1 MEICIEF
8 LLKIKNMKNMI
19 ETIIVLAAIASVVGV
34 SACVYSKRRKKFTDS
49 DIQYIDTLKLEDV
62 LDWCDKN
69 LNTQKKA
76 FLRILPN
83 EGTLKAFSNSLKL
96 DKKDLAK
103 CIYIIVIEDGT
114 NKVLLRKLV
123 IPSHI
128 SQELAV
134 LKKGE
139 MYVVPIEK

>member
-1 MEICIEF
+1 
-8 LLKIKNMKNMI
+8 MI
-19 ETIIVLAAIASVVGV
+19 ETIIVLTAIAGVVGV
-34 SACVYSKRRKKFTDS
+34 SACLVYNKRRRKFTDS

-83 EGTLKAFSNSLKL
+83 EGTLKAFSGSLKL
-96 DKKDLAK
+96 NKKDLAK

-114 NKVLLRKLV
+114 NEVLLRKLV

-134 LKKGE
+134 LEKGE

>member
-1 MEICIEF
+1 MENTV
-8 LLKIKNMKNMI
+8 KI
-19 ETIIVLAAIASVVGV
+19 IISVLAAIAGVVGG
-34 SACVYSKRRKKFTDS
+34 SAYVNNKRRKKFNDS
-49 DIQYIDTLKLEDV
+49 DIQYINTLKLEDV
-62 LDWCDKN
+62 LDWCDKK
-69 LNTQKKA
+69 LNTQKKF

-83 EGTLKAFSNSLKL
+83 EATLKAFSGNLKL
-96 DKKDLAK
+96 KSKKDLAK

-134 LKKGE
+134 LEKGE
-139 MYVVPIEK
+139 MYVVPIE

>member
-1 MEICIEF
+1 MEN
-8 LLKIKNMKNMI
+8 LVKA
-19 ETIIVLAAIASVVGV
+19 IVVILAAIAGVVGC
-34 SACVYSKRRKKFTDS
+34 SACVYYKRRKVFTDS

-62 LDWCDKN
+62 LDWCDRK
-69 LNTQKKA
+69 LSTQKKS

-83 EGTLKAFSNSLKL
+83 EATLKAFSDSLKL
-96 DKKDLAK
+96 KEKDLAK

-134 LKKGE
+134 LEKGE

>member
-1 MEICIEF
+1 M
-8 LLKIKNMKNMI
+8 
-19 ETIIVLAAIASVVGV
+19 
-34 SACVYSKRRKKFTDS
+34 
-49 DIQYIDTLKLEDV
+49 KLEDV
-62 LDWCDKN
+62 LDWCDKK
-69 LNTQKKA
+69 LNTQKKS

-83 EGTLKAFSNSLKL
+83 EATLKAFSGNLKL
-96 DKKDLAK
+96 KSKKDLAK

-134 LKKGE
+134 LEKGE
-139 MYVVPIEK
+139 MYVVPIE

>member
-1 MEICIEF
+1 MENTV
-8 LLKIKNMKNMI
+8 KI
-19 ETIIVLAAIASVVGV
+19 IISVLAAIAGLVGG
-34 SACVYSKRRKKFTDS
+34 SAYVNNKRIKRFNDS
-49 DIQYIDTLKLEDV
+49 DIQYINTLKLEDV
-62 LDWCDKN
+62 LDWCDKK
-69 LNTQKKA
+69 LNTQKKS

-83 EGTLKAFSNSLKL
+83 EATLKAFSGNLKL
-96 DKKDLAK
+96 KSKKDLAK

-134 LKKGE
+134 LEKGE
-139 MYVVPIEK
+139 MYVVPIE

>member
-1 MEICIEF
+1 MENTV
-8 LLKIKNMKNMI
+8 KI
-19 ETIIVLAAIASVVGV
+19 IISVLAAIAGVVGG
-34 SACVYSKRRKKFTDS
+34 SAYVNNKRIKRFNDS
-49 DIQYIDTLKLEDV
+49 DIQYINTLKLEDV
-62 LDWCDKN
+62 LDWCDKK
-69 LNTQKKA
+69 LNTQKKS

-83 EGTLKAFSNSLKL
+83 EATLKAFSGNLKL
-96 DKKDLAK
+96 KSKKDLAK

-134 LKKGE
+134 LEKGE
-139 MYVVPIEK
+139 MYVVPIE

>member
-1 MEICIEF
+1 MENTV
-8 LLKIKNMKNMI
+8 KI
-19 ETIIVLAAIASVVGV
+19 IISVLAAIAGVVGG
-34 SACVYSKRRKKFTDS
+34 SAYVNNKRRKRFNDS
-49 DIQYIDTLKLEDV
+49 DIQYINTLKLEDV
-62 LDWCDKN
+62 LDWCDKK
-69 LNTQKKA
+69 LNTQKKS

-83 EGTLKAFSNSLKL
+83 EATLKAFSGNLKL
-96 DKKDLAK
+96 KSKKDLAK

-134 LKKGE
+134 LEKGE
-139 MYVVPIEK
+139 MYVVPIE

>member
-1 MEICIEF
+1 MENTV
-8 LLKIKNMKNMI
+8 KI
-19 ETIIVLAAIASVVGV
+19 IISVLAAIAGVVGG
-34 SACVYSKRRKKFTDS
+34 SAYVNNKRRKKFNDS
-49 DIQYIDTLKLEDV
+49 DIQYINTLKLEDV
-62 LDWCDKN
+62 LDWCDKK
-69 LNTQKKA
+69 LNTQKKS

-83 EGTLKAFSNSLKL
+83 EATLKAFSGNLKL
-96 DKKDLAK
+96 KSKKDLAK

-134 LKKGE
+134 LEKGE
-139 MYVVPIEK
+139 MYVVPIE

>member
-1 MEICIEF
+1 MENTV
-8 LLKIKNMKNMI
+8 KI
-19 ETIIVLAAIASVVGV
+19 IISVLAAIAGGVGG
-34 SACVYSKRRKKFTDS
+34 SAYVNNKRRKRFNDS
-49 DIQYIDTLKLEDV
+49 DIQYINTLKLEDV
-62 LDWCDKN
+62 LDWCDKK
-69 LNTQKKA
+69 LNTQKKS

-83 EGTLKAFSNSLKL
+83 EATLKAFSGNLKL
-96 DKKDLAK
+96 KSKKDLAK

-134 LKKGE
+134 LEKGE
-139 MYVVPIEK
+139 MYVVPIE

>member
-1 MEICIEF
+1 ME
-8 LLKIKNMKNMI
+8 N
-19 ETIIVLAAIASVVGV
+19 IVKAIVVILAAIAGVVGG
-34 SACVYSKRRKKFTDS
+34 SACVYYKRRKIFTDS

-62 LDWCDKN
+62 LDWCDRK
-69 LNTQKKA
+69 LNTQKKS

-83 EGTLKAFSNSLKL
+83 EATLKAFSDSLKL
-96 DKKDLAK
+96 NEKDLAK

-134 LKKGE
+134 LEKGE

>member
-1 MEICIEF
+1 MEN
-8 LLKIKNMKNMI
+8 LVKA
-19 ETIIVLAAIASVVGV
+19 IVVFLAAIAGVVGG
-34 SACVYSKRRKKFTDS
+34 SACVYYKRRKVFTDS

-62 LDWCDKN
+62 LDWCDRK
-69 LNTQKKA
+69 LSTQKKS

-83 EGTLKAFSNSLKL
+83 EATLKAFSDSLKL
-96 DKKDLAK
+96 NEKDLAK

-134 LKKGE
+134 LEKGE

>member
-1 MEICIEF
+1 ME
-8 LLKIKNMKNMI
+8 N
-19 ETIIVLAAIASVVGV
+19 IVKAIVVILAAIAGVVGG
-34 SACVYSKRRKKFTDS
+34 SACVYYKRRKIFTDS

-62 LDWCDKN
+62 LDWCDRK
-69 LNTQKKA
+69 LNTQKKS
-76 FLRILPN
+76 FLRILQN
-83 EGTLKAFSNSLKL
+83 EATLKAFSDSLKL
-96 DKKDLAK
+96 NEKDLAK

-134 LKKGE
+134 LEKGE

>member
-1 MEICIEF
+1 MENTV
-8 LLKIKNMKNMI
+8 KI
-19 ETIIVLAAIASVVGV
+19 IISVLAEIAGVVGG
-34 SACVYSKRRKKFTDS
+34 SAYVNNKRRKKFNDS
-49 DIQYIDTLKLEDV
+49 DIQYINTLKLEDV
-62 LDWCDKN
+62 LDWCDKK
-69 LNTQKKA
+69 LNTQKKS

-83 EGTLKAFSNSLKL
+83 EATLKAFSGNLKL
-96 DKKDLAK
+96 KSKKDLAK

-134 LKKGE
+134 LEKGE
-139 MYVVPIEK
+139 MYVVPIE

>member
-1 MEICIEF
+1 MENTV
-8 LLKIKNMKNMI
+8 KI
-19 ETIIVLAAIASVVGV
+19 IISVLAAIAGVVGG
-34 SACVYSKRRKKFTDS
+34 SAYVNNKRRKKFNDS
-49 DIQYIDTLKLEDV
+49 GIQYINTLKLEDV
-62 LDWCDKN
+62 LDWCDKK
-69 LNTQKKA
+69 LNTQKKS

-83 EGTLKAFSNSLKL
+83 EATLKAFSGNLKL
-96 DKKDLAK
+96 KSKKDLAK

-134 LKKGE
+134 LEKGE
-139 MYVVPIEK
+139 MYVVPIE

>member
-1 MEICIEF
+1 
-8 LLKIKNMKNMI
+8 MI
-19 ETIIVLAAIASVVGV
+19 ETIIVLAAIAGVVGV
-34 SACVYSKRRKKFTDS
+34 SACVYNKRRKKITDS

-83 EGTLKAFSNSLKL
+83 EATLKAFSYSLKL
-96 DKKDLAK
+96 NEKDLAK

-134 LKKGE
+134 LEKGE

>member
-1 MEICIEF
+1 MENIV
-8 LLKIKNMKNMI
+8 KI
-19 ETIIVLAAIASVVGV
+19 IISVLAAIAGVVGG
-34 SACVYSKRRKKFTDS
+34 SAYVNNKRRKKFNDS
-49 DIQYIDTLKLEDV
+49 DIQYINTLKLEDV
-62 LDWCDKN
+62 LDWCDKK
-69 LNTQKKA
+69 LNTQKKS

-83 EGTLKAFSNSLKL
+83 EATLKAFSGNLKL
-96 DKKDLAK
+96 KSKKDLAK

-134 LKKGE
+134 LEKGE
-139 MYVVPIEK
+139 MYVVPIE

>member
-1 MEICIEF
+1 MVK
-8 LLKIKNMKNMI
+8 LLIL
-19 ETIIVLAAIASVVGV
+19 VLAAIAGVVGG
-34 SACVYSKRRKKFTDS
+34 SAFVNNKRKKGFTDS

-62 LDWCDKN
+62 LDWCEKN
-69 LNTQKKA
+69 LNTQKKS

-83 EGTLKAFSNSLKL
+83 EATLKAFSDSLKL
-96 DKKDLAK
+96 NEKDLAR

-134 LKKGE
+134 VEKGE

>member
-1 MEICIEF
+1 MV
-8 LLKIKNMKNMI
+8 K
-19 ETIIVLAAIASVVGV
+19 TIILVLAAIAGVVGG
-34 SACVYSKRRKKFTDS
+34 SAYVNNKRRKRFNDS
-49 DIQYIDTLKLEDV
+49 DIQYV
-62 LDWCDKN
+62 LDWCDKK
-69 LNTQKKA
+69 LNTQKKS

-83 EGTLKAFSNSLKL
+83 EATLKAFSDSLKL
-96 DKKDLAK
+96 NEKDLAK
-103 CIYIIVIEDGT
+103 CIYIIVTEDCT

-134 LKKGE
+134 LEKGE

>member
-1 MEICIEF
+1 ME
-8 LLKIKNMKNMI
+8 N
-19 ETIIVLAAIASVVGV
+19 IVKAIVVILAAIAGVVGG
-34 SACVYSKRRKKFTDS
+34 SACVYYKRRKIFTDS

-62 LDWCDKN
+62 LDWCDRK
-69 LNTQKKA
+69 LNTQKKS

-83 EGTLKAFSNSLKL
+83 EATLKAFSDSLKL
-96 DKKDLAK
+96 NEKDLAR

-134 LKKGE
+134 LEKGE

>member
-1 MEICIEF
+1 MENTV
-8 LLKIKNMKNMI
+8 KI
-19 ETIIVLAAIASVVGV
+19 IISVLAAIAGVVGG
-34 SACVYSKRRKKFTDS
+34 SAYVNNKRRKKFNDS
-49 DIQYIDTLKLEDV
+49 DIQYINTLKLEDV
-62 LDWCDKN
+62 LDWCVKK
-69 LNTQKKA
+69 LKTQKKS

-83 EGTLKAFSNSLKL
+83 EATLKAFSGNLKL
-96 DKKDLAK
+96 KSKKDLAK

-134 LKKGE
+134 LEKGE
-139 MYVVPIEK
+139 MYVVPIE

>member
-1 MEICIEF
+1 MEN
-8 LLKIKNMKNMI
+8 LVKA
-19 ETIIVLAAIASVVGV
+19 IVVILAAIAGVVGG
-34 SACVYSKRRKKFTDS
+34 SACVYYKRRRVFTDS

-62 LDWCDKN
+62 LDWCDRK
-69 LNTQKKA
+69 LSTQKKS

-83 EGTLKAFSNSLKL
+83 EATLKAFSDSLKL
-96 DKKDLAK
+96 NEKDLAK

-134 LKKGE
+134 LEKGE

>member
-1 MEICIEF
+1 
-8 LLKIKNMKNMI
+8 MKNMVKLLI
-19 ETIIVLAAIASVVGV
+19 LVLAAIAGVVGG
-34 SACVYSKRRKKFTDS
+34 SAFVNNKRKKGFTDS

-62 LDWCDKN
+62 LDWCEKN
-69 LNTQKKA
+69 LNTQKKS

-83 EGTLKAFSNSLKL
+83 EATLKAFSDSLKL
-96 DKKDLAK
+96 NEKDLAR

-134 LKKGE
+134 VEKGE

>member
-1 MEICIEF
+1 MEN
-8 LLKIKNMKNMI
+8 LVKA
-19 ETIIVLAAIASVVGV
+19 IVVILAAIAGVVGG
-34 SACVYSKRRKKFTDS
+34 SACVYYKRRKVFTDS

-62 LDWCDKN
+62 LDWCDRK
-69 LNTQKKA
+69 LSTQKKS

-83 EGTLKAFSNSLKL
+83 EATLKAFSDSLKL
-96 DKKDLAK
+96 NEKDLAK

-134 LKKGE
+134 LEKGE

>member
-1 MEICIEF
+1 M
-8 LLKIKNMKNMI
+8 IK
-19 ETIIVLAAIASVVGV
+19 TIILILAAIAGVVGG
-34 SACVYSKRRKKFTDS
+34 SAYVKSKRRKGFTDS
-49 DIQYIDTLKLEDV
+49 DIQYIDTLRLEDV

-69 LNTQKKA
+69 LNTQKKS

-83 EGTLKAFSNSLKL
+83 EATLKAFSDSLKL
-96 DKKDLAK
+96 NEKDLAK
-103 CIYIIVIEDGT
+103 CIYIIVMEDDT

-134 LKKGE
+134 LEKGE